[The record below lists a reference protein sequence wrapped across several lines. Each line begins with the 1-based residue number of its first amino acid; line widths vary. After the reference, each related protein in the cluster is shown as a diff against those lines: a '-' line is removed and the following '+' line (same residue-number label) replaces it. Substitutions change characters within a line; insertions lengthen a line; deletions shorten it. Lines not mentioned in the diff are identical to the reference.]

1 MGEYCST
8 LIVGDSGYSSLTEEE
23 KKEFELVGLYDQTYI
38 QKVLEDNKLATPYQE
53 RKEWT
58 DNPKETFDFIFNPS
72 TRGFEDLLKLSG
84 FKNLK
89 DVKTNIYVK
98 TIDGITSDEFLI
110 EETKGKK
117 EGILFIPSLYDKDV
131 QLIAVDTYMEDAT
144 EEMKELFTCLGKIK
158 YEDICKDCIVETTE
172 DQEFEIDMNSW
183 ESDEVPM
190 NYAQLEK
197 IYGGDFT
204 EQITSLYS
212 ADVTADSFSEIFELS
227 KEDYL
232 LAC

>member
-38 QKVLEDNKLATPYQE
+38 QKVLEDNKLATPYEE
-53 RKEWT
+53 RKDWT
-58 DNPKETFDFIFNPS
+58 DNPIENFDFIFNPS

-98 TIDGITSDEFLI
+98 TIDGITLEEFLI

-117 EGILFIPSLYDKDV
+117 AGILFIPSLYDKDI
-131 QLIAVDTYMEDAT
+131 QLIAVDTYMKNAT
-144 EEMKELFTCLGKIK
+144 EEMKELFTFLGKIK
-158 YEDICKDCIVETTE
+158 YEDICKDCIIETTE
-172 DQEFEIDMNSW
+172 DQEFKIDMNKW
-183 ESDEVPM
+183 ESDKVLM

-227 KEDYL
+227 KEEHL
-232 LAC
+232 IAC

>member
-38 QKVLEDNKLATPYQE
+38 QKVLEDNKLATPYKE

-72 TRGFEDLLKLSG
+72 TRGFEDLLNLSG
-84 FKNLK
+84 VKKLK

-98 TIDGITSDEFLI
+98 TLDEITSDEFLV
-110 EETKGKK
+110 EEKKGRQKD
-117 EGILFIPSLYDKDV
+117 ILFVSSLYDKDV

-144 EEMKELFTCLGKIK
+144 DEMKELFTYLGRIK
-158 YEDICKDCIVETTE
+158 YEDICKDCIIETTE
-172 DQEFEIDMNSW
+172 DQEFKIDMNKW

-197 IYGGDFT
+197 IYGGNFT
-204 EQITSLYS
+204 DQITNLYS
-212 ADVTADSFSEIFELS
+212 ADVTADYFSEIFELS
-227 KEDYL
+227 KEEYIIT
-232 LAC
+232 C

>member
-38 QKVLEDNKLATPYQE
+38 QKVLEDNKLATPYEE
-53 RKEWT
+53 RKDWT
-58 DNPKETFDFIFNPS
+58 DNPIENFDFIFNPS

-84 FKNLK
+84 VKKLK

-131 QLIAVDTYMEDAT
+131 QLIAAEGWWEDAT
-144 EEMKELFTCLGKIK
+144 EEERMYFIWLGGIDYK
-158 YEDICKDCIVETTE
+158 DICKEVDDINLWVHK
-172 DQEFEIDMNSW
+172 
-183 ESDEVPM
+183 EVPL
-190 NYAQLEK
+190 NFAQLEK
-197 IYGGDFT
+197 IYGYPFKSESCYT
-204 EQITSLYS
+204 PIYS
-212 ADVTADSFSEIFELS
+212 AELTADSFSEIFELT
-227 KEDYL
+227 KDEYL
-232 LAC
+232 IVC

>member
-38 QKVLEDNKLATPYQE
+38 QKVLEDNKLATPYEE
-53 RKEWT
+53 RKDWT
-58 DNPKETFDFIFNPS
+58 DNPIENFDFIFNPS

-84 FKNLK
+84 VKKLK

-117 EGILFIPSLYDKDV
+117 EGILFIPSLYDKDI

-144 EEMKELFTCLGKIK
+144 DEMKELFTYLGRIK
-158 YEDICKDCIVETTE
+158 YEDICKDCIIETTE
-172 DQEFEIDMNSW
+172 DQEFKIDMNKW

-197 IYGGDFT
+197 IYGGNFT
-204 EQITSLYS
+204 DQITNLYS
-212 ADVTADSFSEIFELS
+212 ADVTADYFSEIFELS
-227 KEDYL
+227 KEEYIIT
-232 LAC
+232 C